1 MKALSWMR
9 ARPKALASAAGVTV
23 GVVAITTM
31 AFSYEGFPTTKVDL
45 NDGGVWITKTSSLL
59 VGHFNHESTVLDGG
73 LRTTGENYDI
83 LQDATNVL
91 VVDEGGSTVTAVDP
105 ARVSLGDSAG
115 IPSAAKVSLGNKTA
129 AILDTKSG
137 ALWVVPVRGIASFE
151 IEAADPV
158 AELGENADVAVA
170 VDGTVFALSTA
181 RGEVVTVSVDNEGEA
196 LEPSTASLGE
206 LDSSAQS
213 TITAVGRTPVVLD
226 AAAGAVLTPGGFRT
240 EIPDADGAVLQQA
253 SAETDAVAVATGS
266 ALVRVPLDG
275 ADPSITDA
283 GGQGA
288 PAAPV
293 WLRGCTYG
301 AWAGSGAFV
310 RDCAG
315 SANDVTAAIEEAE
328 ESASLI
334 FRVNRDVIILNDAVG
349 GAAWMANESLQRVD
363 NWNDLTPPEGE
374 TENEEDSTQET
385 VESTL
390 PERSEVNTPPIAEDD
405 SFGVRP
411 GGSALLPVIDNDN
424 DPDGDVLVA
433 TILQPQPSIGTVQS
447 IFNGASLQIA
457 VAEDASGSATFEYE
471 VDDGR
476 GGKDTASVT
485 LAVHEE
491 DVNGPPTPK
500 RKTSLTVETGGT
512 VSYNIL
518 PDWIDPDGDD
528 IYLKEVVAAP
538 GDEVDFSTDGQLTYK
553 ATASLQGRKDVQV
566 TVADGLGELTTTSIA
581 LEVRPQGTT
590 KPKTNADHVVTRV
603 GEQITVAPL
612 ANDTSSG
619 REPLRLGRV
628 DEVPGATVLPD
639 FTNKTFSFTAP
650 TVGVYYVQ
658 YLATAGPENGEG
670 LVRIDVIDAA
680 DVDLPPVAV
689 RDVALLPTGGDV
701 LIGVLNND
709 ADPAGGILVV
719 QSVSIEP
726 GTGVSVSVLNHETLR
741 ITDQGTLEE
750 QVRVTYRISNG
761 KQSAEGEVV
770 VVPIPAPEEILQPV
784 TAPDTAYVRAGDV
797 VTIPVLDND
806 THPSD
811 DALHVAPDLIEPFV
825 DPEDGEAFV
834 SQDTVRFRAG
844 LEAKTVYLTYEAVDS
859 RQQKAA
865 GYVTIQILPVD
876 EETNAAPRPR
886 DLVARALSGTE
897 IDIAVP
903 LDGIDG
909 DGDSVELLDISSS
922 PTKGRIVEVAQ
933 NYFSYE
939 AFDDSTGVDVFKY
952 NVRDRL
958 GKEGTATI
966 RVGIAP
972 AEQVNQAPYAVKDAV
987 VVRPGREIAVPV
999 MLNDSDPEG
1008 DKVSLVKSGLE
1019 VPAIDGL
1026 SARVSG
1032 DRVLVQAPDNALETS
1047 LQYTITDTRGATA
1060 TAVLQITVDEDVP
1073 LQAPVARDD
1082 RLRPI
1087 DLEDGSLSADLDILD
1102 NDEDPDGTTEHLE
1115 VEVGAGGTLLDNGT
1129 VTVTVTDQ
1137 LQLIRYTLTDQ
1148 DGLQASAFIFVPSE
1162 DGLRPTL
1169 TSTKPLEVISGETKE
1184 VPLSEYVTV
1193 AGGGDVVITEHAKVS
1208 AVNADG
1214 SDLVKDE
1221 RTLVYTSAPGYFG
1234 QDALTFEVTDGTGP
1248 DDPDGRKAT
1257 LSIPINVL
1265 PPENQQPKF
1274 VGGQMN
1280 VAPGEEAG
1288 VLDLAALTVDPDP
1301 EDAGTHEYSLAGGQD
1316 KGITAEIDGDR
1327 LLVKAASN
1335 AKKGAATTLTL
1346 RISDGVTDP
1355 IEGAV
1360 LVQVTASNRA
1370 MPAANT
1376 DTIAEADQGKAVTVP
1391 VLANDFNPFPETP
1404 LKLLS
1409 ANVETGSGSASVNGD
1424 NVVVTPSADFVG
1436 TLVVRY
1442 TIQDSTE
1449 DPDRQATG
1457 QVVLTVQGVPAAP
1470 GAPTVTSVQD
1480 RTVVVSYGAPSNN
1493 GAEITKYT
1501 VRSVQGSAYS
1511 KDCQSTTC
1519 TLDNLTN
1526 NVEYVFQVT
1535 ATNRVGESKPS
1546 GSSAVA
1552 RPDARPDTPNPP
1564 TLAFGDRSLQVAW
1577 TTPTTPGSPVERF
1590 TLEISPAPPSGITRK
1605 EVTGNAVTWEGLEN
1619 GGNYQVRVQAHNR
1632 APEPSSWSNWSA
1644 SEVPA
1649 GPPLA
1654 GSAPTTA
1661 ELQPVGSQAQMQV
1674 NWATPSA
1681 NGDAI
1686 DAYQLEVWEGSSLQ
1700 KTLTPGAGSN
1710 SQAIVVPTSENAYT
1724 YRIRGHNKAG
1734 WGEWSAMSAPRRG
1747 VIAPS
1752 PPQVTGVAAADRQ
1765 LTVSYTPG
1773 ARNGA
1778 RAGEV
1783 AYQYRL
1789 NGGGWAGF
1797 PGNGVIGGLANGTS
1811 YSVEMRAVATVDG
1824 ATYAGGVSNSVAEV
1838 PFGPPGAPTAGARNL
1853 GQSVEVTWNSGG
1865 SDNGRPIQ
1873 TTQIRL
1879 DGGGWQDV
1887 GGNGSRTVGNG
1898 YEQTHT
1904 IDVRAQDSTGA
1915 WSPVASASARTDDQ
1929 PQPRVWVTQGDAA
1942 DSCVNGCRQMVVNWE
1957 NLNIGN
1963 ATVTCHSSNSGQ
1975 IEDLTYT
1982 VNFNGSGSKQL
1993 GCWVGRDGQDV
2004 WVDILGWGSGVDTE
2018 KRFWARP

>member
-9 ARPKALASAAGVTV
+9 ARPKALASAAGVTI

-31 AFSYEGFPTTKVDL
+31 ALTYEGFPTTKVDL

-59 VGHFNHESTVLDGG
+59 VGHFNNESTILDGG

-83 LQDATNVL
+83 LQAAANVL
-91 VVDEGGSTVTAVDP
+91 VVDEGSSTVTAVDP
-105 ARVSLGDSAG
+105 ARVSMGDSAG
-115 IPSAAKVSLGNKTA
+115 IPSSAKVALGNRTA
-129 AILDTKSG
+129 AILDKKSG
-137 ALWVVPVRGIASFE
+137 DLWVVPVKGIASFE
-151 IEAADPV
+151 IGAVDPV
-158 AELGENADVAVA
+158 AELGENADVTVA
-170 VDGTVFALSTA
+170 EDGTVFGLSSA
-181 RGEVVTVSVDNEGEA
+181 KGEVVTVPVDNEGEA
-196 LEPSTASLGE
+196 GEPSTASVGE
-206 LDSSAQS
+206 IDASTPP

-226 AAAGAVLTPGGFRT
+226 AASGTVTTPGGFRT
-240 EIPDADGAVLQQA
+240 TIADAEDAVLQQA
-253 SAETDAVAVATGS
+253 SAENTAVAVATAS
-266 ALVRVPLDG
+266 ALVSVPLDG
-275 ADPSITDA
+275 SEPTTTDA
-283 GGQGA
+283 EGSGS

-293 WLRGCTYG
+293 WLKGCAYG
-301 AWAGSGAFV
+301 AWGGSGAFV
-310 RDCAG
+310 RECAG
-315 SANDVTAAIEEAE
+315 SANDVSATIEEAQD
-328 ESASLI
+328 SKSLI

-349 GAAWMANESLQRVD
+349 GAAWMPNESLQRVD

-374 TENEEDSTQET
+374 TENEDDSTEET
-385 VESTL
+385 VETTL

-405 SFGVRP
+405 AFGVRP
-411 GGSALLPVIDNDN
+411 GASALLPVIDNDN

-433 TILQPQPSIGTVQS
+433 AMAEAQPAIGTVQP
-447 IFNGASLQIA
+447 IYNGGSLQIA
-457 VAEDASGSATFEYE
+457 VEEDASGSSSFQYE

-476 GGKDTASVT
+476 GGKDTATVALSV
-485 LAVHEE
+485 H
-491 DVNGPPTPK
+491 DWDQNGAPTAK
-500 RKTSLTVETGGT
+500 RKTSLTVEAGGT

-528 IYLKEVVAAP
+528 IYLKEVVAEP

-553 ATASLQGRKDVQV
+553 ATASQQGRKDVTV
-566 TVADGLGELTTTSIA
+566 TVADGFGELTTTTIT
-581 LEVRPQGTT
+581 LDVRAQGTT

-619 REPLRLGRV
+619 LEPLRLGRV

-670 LVRIDVIDAA
+670 LVRIDVTEAA

-709 ADPAGGILVV
+709 TDPAGGILVV

-750 QVRVTYRISNG
+750 QVRISYRISNG
-761 KQSAEGEVV
+761 KQSAVGEVV
-770 VVPIPAPEEILQPV
+770 VVPIPAAEEILQPV
-784 TAPDTAYVRAGDV
+784 TNPDTAYVRAGDV

-811 DALHVAPDLIEPFV
+811 DVLHVAPELIEPFV
-825 DPEDGEAFV
+825 DPEFGEAFV
-834 SQDTVRFRAG
+834 SQDAVRFKAG
-844 LEAKTVYLTYEAVDS
+844 PDAKTVYLTYEAVDS

-897 IDIAVP
+897 INIAVP

-909 DGDSVELLDISSS
+909 DGDSVELLDVSSS
-922 PTKGRIVEVAQ
+922 PTKGRITEVAQ
-933 NYFSYE
+933 NYLTYE
-939 AFDDSTGVDVFKY
+939 AFEGSTGVDVFKY
-952 NVRDRL
+952 RVRDRL

-972 AEQVNQAPYAVKDAV
+972 AEQINQAPYAVKDAV

-999 MLNDSDPEG
+999 LLNDSDPEG
-1008 DKVSLVKSGLE
+1008 DKLALVKDGLE
-1019 VPAIDGL
+1019 VPDIDGL

-1032 DRVLVQAPDNALETS
+1032 DRVLVQAPNRALETS
-1047 LQYTITDTRGATA
+1047 LQYTVTDARGATA

-1082 RLRPI
+1082 RLRPA

-1102 NDEDPDGTTEHLE
+1102 NDEDPDGTTDRLDL
-1115 VEVGAGGTLLDNGT
+1115 EVGAGGTVLENGK
-1129 VTVTVTDQ
+1129 VRVTVTDE

-1148 DGLQASAFIFVPSE
+1148 DDLQSSAFIFVPSE

-1169 TSTKPLEVISGETKE
+1169 TSTKPLEVKSGETKE
-1184 VPLSEYVTV
+1184 VPLSKYVTV
-1193 AGGGDVVITEHAKVS
+1193 AGGGDVVITEHAKVT
-1208 AVNADG
+1208 AINADG

-1221 RTLVYTSAPGYFG
+1221 KTLVYTSAPGYFG

-1248 DDPDGRKAT
+1248 DDPEGRKAT
-1257 LSIPINVL
+1257 LSIPVNVL
-1265 PPENQQPKF
+1265 PPDNQPPEFLGSQI
-1274 VGGQMN
+1274 N
-1280 VAPGEEAG
+1280 VAPGEEAS
-1288 VLDLAALTVDPDP
+1288 VLDLAALTTDPDP
-1301 EDAGTHEYSLAGGQD
+1301 EDEGKHKYSLVDGEG
-1316 KGITAEIDGDR
+1316 KGISAKIDGDR
-1327 LLVKAASN
+1327 LLVEASSN
-1335 AKKGAATTLTL
+1335 AKKGTATTLTL
-1346 RISDGVTDP
+1346 RVTDGETEP
-1355 IEGAV
+1355 VEGSV

-1376 DTIAEADQGKAVTVP
+1376 DTIAEADQGKTVTVP

-1404 LKLLS
+1404 LKILD
-1409 ANVETGSGSASVNGD
+1409 ANVETGAGQVSVKGD
-1424 NVVVTPSADFVG
+1424 DVVVTPSKEFVG

-1442 TIQDSTE
+1442 RIQDATE
-1449 DPDRQATG
+1449 DPDREATG
-1457 QVVLTVQGVPAAP
+1457 QVVLTVQGVPEAP

-1480 RTVVVSYGAPSNN
+1480 RVVVVSYGAPSNN

-1501 VRSVQGSAYS
+1501 VKAVQGGSYS
-1511 KDCQSTTC
+1511 KECQSTTC
-1519 TLDNLTN
+1519 TLDGLTN

-1564 TLAFGDRSLQVAW
+1564 SLAFGDKSLKVAW
-1577 TTPTTPGSPVERF
+1577 TTPTTPGSPVERY
-1590 TLEISPAPPSGITRK
+1590 TLEISPAPPSGISQK
-1605 EVTGNAVTWEGLEN
+1605 EVTGNSLTWEGLEN

-1654 GSAPTTA
+1654 GGAPTTA
-1661 ELQPVGSQAQMQV
+1661 ELSPVGNQAQMQV
-1674 NWATPSA
+1674 NWGTPPM

-1686 DAYQLEVWEGSSLQ
+1686 RSYQLEVWEGS
-1700 KTLTPGAGSN
+1700 TLRNTLSPGAASN
-1710 SQAIVVPTSENAYT
+1710 SQAVVVPTSENDYT
-1724 YRIRGHNKAG
+1724 YRIRGENKAG
-1734 WGEWSAMSAPRRG
+1734 WGEWSPMSAPRRG

-1752 PPQVTGVAAADRQ
+1752 PGQITSVDAGDGSI
-1765 LTVSYTPG
+1765 TVHYTPG
-1773 ARNGA
+1773 SRNGA
-1778 RAGEV
+1778 RQGEV
-1783 AYQYRL
+1783 VYQYRL
-1789 NGGGWAGF
+1789 NGGGWANL
-1797 PGNGVIGGLANGTS
+1797 PGNGVIGGLNNGTN
-1811 YSVEMRAVATVDG
+1811 YNVEARGVANVGGVQYVGGPSNAVAQ
-1824 ATYAGGVSNSVAEV
+1824 V
-1838 PFGPPGAPTAGARNL
+1838 PFGPPKEPAASARNL
-1853 GQSVEVTWNSGG
+1853 GQSVEVSWNSAR
-1865 SDNGRPIQ
+1865 SYNGRAIQ
-1873 TTQIRL
+1873 VTQI
-1879 DGGGWQDV
+1879 DIGNGWQTV
-1887 GGNGSRTVGNG
+1887 AASGSRTVGNG
-1898 YEQTHT
+1898 YGQTHS
-1904 IDVRAQDSTGA
+1904 IRVRAQDANGT
-1915 WSPVASASARTDDQ
+1915 WSPVGSASAKTDDP
-1929 PQPRVWVTQGDAA
+1929 PQPKVWVTQGDAA
-1942 DSCVNGCRQMVVNWE
+1942 GSCVNGCRRFVMHWE
-1957 NLNIGN
+1957 NLNLGSVQ
-1963 ATVTCHSSNSGQ
+1963 VTCHSTNSGQ
-1975 IEDLTYT
+1975 VASANT
-1982 VNFNGSGSKQL
+1982 VNVNGNGSQQL

-2004 WVDILGWGSGVDTE
+2004 WVDIQGWGDGVDTE